1 MKKIIVI
8 LVLASLIIVGA
19 MIHLLKDGVSLRA
32 ATLISPSVVS
42 DGDINVAHGVAYRLF
57 PDFQRYDMILV
68 GVDEADSRLQAL
80 SEQIAIEAEK
90 LLGQPLHRASDKM
103 NLKDC
108 AKLCWVKV
116 KPEESQELE
125 PNNYIANVIKPLG
138 KEYFTLNLIQFAELD
153 ESALAGCEQEK
164 RLDMKCLI
172 TLSVREA
179 KRKMKDPS
187 KRYFF
192 MKRYEDRGNY
202 LMLQK

>member
-1 MKKIIVI
+1 MKKIIAI
-8 LVLASLIIVGA
+8 LVLASLIIIAA

-57 PDFQRYDMILV
+57 PDFQRYDMVLV
-68 GVDEADSRLQAL
+68 GIDEADSRLQAL
-80 SEQIAIEAEK
+80 SEQIAIEVEK
-90 LLGQPLHRASDKM
+90 LLGQPLHRAQDKM
-103 NLKDC
+103 NLQDC
-108 AKLCWVKV
+108 PKLCWVKV

-125 PNNYIANVIKPLG
+125 PNNYIPTVIQPLG
-138 KEYFTLNLIQFAELD
+138 RQYFTLNLIQFADLD
-153 ESALAGCEQEK
+153 EAALAGCEKEK

-179 KRKMKDPS
+179 KRKMKDPN